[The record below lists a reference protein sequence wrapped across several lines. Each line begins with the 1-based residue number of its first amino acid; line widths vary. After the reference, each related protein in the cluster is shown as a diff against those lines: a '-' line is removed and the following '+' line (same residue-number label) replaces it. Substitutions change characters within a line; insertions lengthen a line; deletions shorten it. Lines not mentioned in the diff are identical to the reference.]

1 MYASIFI
8 PHFPVQSLVRS
19 EPELLGQALAVV
31 DGTPPLLKVVSANA
45 KAFQAGVE
53 LGMAKLKVEHFFE
66 VPIRQRSLIQE
77 ASAHAALLDCA
88 NAFSPRVEDT
98 ADDTVVIDLEG
109 LDRLFGSH
117 HEIAAQIFDQTLL
130 VGLQPNVA
138 FAMNPDAAICA
149 SRGFE
154 GILVISKGQ
163 EQKRLADLPLDVLRP
178 EPEFIDTLH

>member
-1 MYASIFI
+1 GQ
-8 PHFPVQSLVRS
+8 PV
-19 EPELLGQALAVV
+19 AVV
-31 DGTPPLLKVVSANA
+31 DGTPPLLKVVSANK
-45 KAFQAGVE
+45 KAAEAGIE
-53 LGMAKLKVEHFFE
+53 WGMAKLKVEHFFN
-66 VPIRQRSLIQE
+66 VAIRPRSPVQE
-77 ASAHAALLDCA
+77 SSAHAALLDCA

-117 HEIAAQIFDQTLL
+117 HEIAAQIFYQTLL

-154 GILVISKGQ
+154 GILVISKG
-163 EQKRLADLPLDVLRP
+163 
-178 EPEFIDTLH
+178 